1 MFNLYLFQAAPGP
14 SLGSFFV
21 MMALL
26 IGVMYFVLFRPQASR
41 QKRWQAMV
49 NELKAGECF
58 GEMALLNVG
67 QSTRNATVRAI
78 EPLDVLSVPK
88 HDINALVEHIPPM
101 EQYFSD
107 VMEKRRAMNQK
118 TNPEPTLIIKRKDV
132 PVAPEAAMPPKI
144 GSRE

>member
-1 MFNLYLFQAAPGP
+1 RLYIIIKGRVEIIRTEEGLTRK
-14 SLGSFFV
+14 L
-21 MMALL
+21 
-26 IGVMYFVLFRPQASR
+26 
-41 QKRWQAMV
+41 

-132 PVAPEAAMPPKI
+132 QVAPEAAIPPKEPSI
-144 GSRE
+144 T